1 MLQPLL
7 ESPSSPGG
15 PTELLLIQQSPDAM
29 PPPPRRLPWTFSRV
43 YADLH
48 PDPPAPVSWDRTG
61 TGGLGGCGSWAK
73 FLTPPRDRCEA
84 EPSFAFWGPLRLPL
98 GLKAER
104 GLPAQ
109 PPLPTRL
116 HRHESNAP
124 RATLAAPAPAP
135 AGPRSSSRSREMEL
149 VGTDVRST
157 GLLGRGGATA
167 LATSLHPTP
176 ARALPHPRRA
186 RGKRTSRGRGHPP
199 TRRHRGLLTHQPCPS
214 KPQRIL
220 LAPSPQACET
230 GRACEPRSCGRG
242 N

>member
-1 MLQPLL
+1 MPQTLL

-15 PTELLLIQQSPDAM
+15 PTELLLIRQSPDAM

-109 PPLPTRL
+109 PPLPTSL
-116 HRHESNAP
+116 HLHESNTP
-124 RATLAAPAPAP
+124 RATLAAPRPGPRETSEQLQKSGDGACGHRCAEHRP
-135 AGPRSSSRSREMEL
+135 AGTWRGHRAGRIPASHACSRPAAPTSGRRKA
-149 VGTDVRST
+149 DVR
-157 GLLGRGGATA
+157 GARSPTDQA
-167 LATSLHPTP
+167 APWPADPPALPIQTTENPPCTLATSL
-176 ARALPHPRRA
+176 
-186 RGKRTSRGRGHPP
+186 
-199 TRRHRGLLTHQPCPS
+199 
-214 KPQRIL
+214 
-220 LAPSPQACET
+220 
-230 GRACEPRSCGRG
+230 
-242 N
+242 